1 MAAGSSSTRAETLGE
16 GRSILGSMKPP
27 VDHAVVALDIEPGH
41 ASGEWIILFRHE
53 IYARWVSISVL
64 YGKQPG
70 VGRE

>member
-1 MAAGSSSTRAETLGE
+1 MF
-16 GRSILGSMKPP
+16 GRHEPP
-27 VDHAVVALDIEPGH
+27 FDHAVVALDIEPGH